1 MKITHRSFACSSVA
15 LAVCCLSFAAAAQQ
29 VANATILHAPE
40 ASKLLPDAVFYAGQ
54 SANTQ
59 LRNSAGVHFANG
71 DYALAV
77 LVDTSGYSTA
87 VQQKYQGYLLTEA
100 PLQLGGQTLAPGAY
114 GFGFVGNQFLVMD
127 IGNHDLLQAPAHR
140 DEGLLHPMPLQVLAG
155 ESPGEWRLCSGRD
168 CVGFQRA
175 L

>member
-1 MKITHRSFACSSVA
+1 MKIIHRAFACCFVA
-15 LAVCCLSFAAAAQQ
+15 LTLFSLLFAAPAQQ
-29 VANATILHAPE
+29 IGNATILHAPE
-40 ASKLLPDAVFYAGQ
+40 VSKLLPDAVFYAGQ

-71 DYALAV
+71 NYALAV

-100 PLQLGGQTLAPGAY
+100 PLQLGGQTLPAGAY

-140 DEGLLHPMPLQVLAG
+140 DEGLQHPMPLQVLAG
-155 ESPGEWRLCSGRD
+155 ASPGEWRLCSGRE
-168 CVGFQRA
+168 CVGFHRA
-175 L
+175 P

>member
-1 MKITHRSFACSSVA
+1 MNA
-15 LAVCCLSFAAAAQQ
+15 LRILRPVHFLIAALISLPLAATAQTPG
-29 VANATILHAPE
+29 TILHAPE

-127 IGNHDLLQAPAHR
+127 IGNHDLL
-140 DEGLLHPMPLQVLAG
+140 
-155 ESPGEWRLCSGRD
+155 
-168 CVGFQRA
+168 
-175 L
+175 